1 MKRRDFVRNTT
12 LGAIGVP
19 FVINELKYNTVNS
32 SLFKTSKSAEDRV
45 LVIIRLNGGN
55 DGLNTVIPQDMY
67 DNLAMQRS
75 NIIIP
80 ETDILDLGV
89 SNLGLH
95 PTMTGM
101 RNMFNDGKLSIIQNV
116 GYPQQNRSHFK
127 SMEIWSNGDI
137 SSNATTGWLGRYLD
151 NEFPGF
157 PGAYPDQENPDPFA
171 MSMGYEVSATCQGL
185 SSNFSMAVNNPASL
199 GQLTSSIDNFENSI
213 YGDHLQFIS
222 QIVDQSNAYATR
234 VTAAL
239 NAGNSL
245 STLYPSNN
253 YLAEQLQNI
262 AKLISGGLQTKI
274 YILNINGFDTHDAQ
288 IQQNDPLA
296 GTHTNLL
303 NTLSSAIEAFQ
314 DDLSLL
320 GLENRV
326 LGMTFSEFGRQ
337 IASNAS
343 NGTDHGDAAPM
354 FLFGSCI
361 NNSVIGSNPIITD
374 TIVNQAG
381 VDMEFD
387 FRNIYASILKDW
399 FQADA
404 SDIQAMFEQPVSF
417 TPLAA
422 ACNSSIG
429 LDEYSLDKET
439 LIVYPNPAVDL
450 ATVRFECLHEQV
462 KLAIY
467 DLNGRML
474 VEVFEKQINKGKHE
488 VKLNLTGLTP
498 GTYTVQVIKPS
509 GILNARFIKR

>member
-19 FVINELKYNTVNS
+19 FMIDELKYNTINS
-32 SLFKTSKSAEDRV
+32 TLFKTTKSAEDRV
-45 LVIIRLNGGN
+45 LIIIRLNGGN
-55 DGLNTVIPQDMY
+55 DGLNTVIPKDMY
-67 DNLAMQRS
+67 DSLAIQRS
-75 NIIIP
+75 NILLP

-151 NEFPGF
+151 NEYPGF

-185 SSNFSMAVNNPASL
+185 ASNFSMAVNNPASL

-234 VTAAL
+234 VTGAL

-253 YLAEQLQNI
+253 NLADQLQNI
-262 AKLISGGLQTKI
+262 AKLISGGLKTKI

-288 IQQNDPLA
+288 VQQNNPLE

-303 NTLSSAIEAFQ
+303 NTLSTAIEAFQ

-320 GLENRV
+320 GLEDKV

-343 NGTDHGDAAPM
+343 FGTDHGDAAPM

-361 NNSVIGSNPIITD
+361 NNSVVGSNPIISD
-374 TIVNQAG
+374 TITNQAG
-381 VDMEFD
+381 VNMEFD

-404 SDIQAMFEQPVSF
+404 ADIQSMFDQPVDF
-417 TPLAA
+417 LPVAA

-429 LDEYSLDKET
+429 LDEYTLDKESL
-439 LIVYPNPAVDL
+439 LIYPNPAVDN
-450 ATVRFECLHEQV
+450 ATVSFECLNEKV
-462 KLAIY
+462 KLAIF
-467 DLNGRML
+467 DLNGRE
-474 VEVFEKQINKGKHE
+474 VINVFEQQINKGKHE
-488 VKLNLTGLTP
+488 VKLNLTALSD
-498 GTYTVQVIKPS
+498 GTYSVQIIKQS
-509 GILNARFIKR
+509 GILNSRFIKR